1 MRFLEIKASDKKKIE
16 QIIKIE
22 KEAFGLNGGINEWI
36 LKPII
41 RYGKVFV
48 LVIENEVI
56 GIAEYIRGFGGDEVF
71 LYGFSIK
78 KKYRKCG
85 YGKKL
90 LEDSIKVFRK
100 NKIKKIGLTVSL
112 ENIEAIKLYEKIGFK
127 MEKTLKDEY
136 GKGIDRLY
144 FSKKIKNHLVDK
156 EI

>member
-1 MRFLEIKASDKKKIE
+1 MKFLEIHAKDKKYIE
-16 QIIKIE
+16 QIIEVE
-22 KEAFGLNGGINEWI
+22 KEAFGVSGGVDEWI

-41 RYGKVFV
+41 RYGKVFI
-48 LVIENEVI
+48 LVIEEEVI
-56 GIAEYIRGFGGDEVF
+56 GIAEYIRDFHGDEVF

-90 LEDSIKVFRK
+90 LEESIKVFRE

-112 ENIEAIKLYEKIGFK
+112 ENQEAIELYKKIGFK
-127 MEKTLKDEY
+127 MEDMLKDEY
-136 GKGIDRLY
+136 GKGVDRLY
-144 FSKKIKNHLVDK
+144 FGK

>member
-1 MRFLEIKASDKKKIE
+1 MKFLEIEAKDKKYIE
-16 QIIKIE
+16 QIIEVE
-22 KEAFGLNGGINEWI
+22 KEIFGLSGGVDEWI
-36 LKPII
+36 LKPMI

-48 LVIENEVI
+48 LVIEDEII
-56 GIAEYIRGFGGDEVF
+56 GIAEYMRSFDGDEIF

-90 LEDSIKVFRK
+90 LEESIKVFRK

-112 ENIEAIKLYEKIGFK
+112 ENKEAIELYKKMGFK
-127 MEKTLKDEY
+127 MEEMLKDEY

-144 FSKKIKNHLVDK
+144 FGK

>member
-1 MRFLEIKASDKKKIE
+1 MEFLEIEAKDKKYIK
-16 QIIKIE
+16 QIIEIE
-22 KEAFGLNGGINEWI
+22 KEAFGLNGGVDEWI
-36 LKPII
+36 LKPMI

-48 LVIENEVI
+48 LVIENNVI
-56 GIAEYIRGFGGDEVF
+56 GIAEYMRDFDGDEIF

-78 KKYRKCG
+78 KEYRKCG

-90 LEDSIKVFRK
+90 LEESIKVFRE

-112 ENIEAIKLYEKIGFK
+112 ENKEAIKLYKKMGFK
-127 MEKTLKDEY
+127 MEEMLKDEY

-144 FSKKIKNHLVDK
+144 LGR

>member
-1 MRFLEIKASDKKKIE
+1 MRFLEIKANDKKYID
-16 QIIKIE
+16 QIINIE
-22 KEAFGLNGGINEWI
+22 KEAFGLSGGVDEWI
-36 LKPII
+36 LKPIV

-56 GIAEYIRGFGGDEVF
+56 GIAEYIRNFDGDEIF

-78 KKYRKCG
+78 KEYRKCG

-90 LEDSIKVFRK
+90 LEESIEVFRK
-100 NKIKKIGLTVSL
+100 NEIKKIGLTVSL
-112 ENIEAIKLYEKIGFK
+112 ENIEAIELYKKMGFK
-127 MEKTLKDEY
+127 MEEILKDEY

-144 FSKKIKNHLVDK
+144 FGR

>member
-1 MRFLEIKASDKKKIE
+1 MEFFEIKAGDKKYID
-16 QIIKIE
+16 QIIDVE
-22 KEAFGLNGGINEWI
+22 KEAFGLNGGIDEWI

-48 LVIENEVI
+48 LVIEDEVI
-56 GIAEYIRGFGGDEVF
+56 GIAEYIRDFDGDEIF

-78 KKYRKCG
+78 KEYRKCG

-90 LEDSIKVFRK
+90 LEESIKVFRK
-100 NKIKKIGLTVSL
+100 NKIKKLGLTVSL
-112 ENIEAIKLYEKIGFK
+112 ENEEAIELYKKLGFK
-127 MEKTLKDEY
+127 MEEILKNEY

-144 FSKKIKNHLVDK
+144 FGR

>member
-1 MRFLEIKASDKKKIE
+1 MKFLEIKARDKKYIE
-16 QIIKIE
+16 QIIEVE
-22 KEAFGLNGGINEWI
+22 KEAFGESGGVDEWI

-48 LVIENEVI
+48 LIIEDEVI
-56 GIAEYIRGFGGDEVF
+56 GIAEYIRDFDGDEVF

-78 KKYRKCG
+78 KEYRKCG

-90 LEDSIKVFRK
+90 LEKSIEVFRE
-100 NKIKKIGLTVSL
+100 NKIKKIGLTVAL
-112 ENIEAIKLYEKIGFK
+112 GNEGAIELYKKMGFK
-127 MEKTLKDEY
+127 KEEMLKDEY

-144 FSKKIKNHLVDK
+144 LGR